1 MTDYDKMDVILV
13 SNRNIGCGVSSQKV
27 RANTQVRPWY
37 RHSGLSQP
45 RMVEK
50 ICCECGM
57 SSLLKEERQQLIL
70 EAVKHNRQATVA
82 ELSHRFAVSEVT
94 IRRDLRELASAGAL
108 RRAHGGA
115 VVAVSALPEPP
126 VVQRMERAEN
136 CKACIGRAA
145 AALVSD
151 GDSVFIGSGSTTA
164 HVARHLAARKDLTL
178 VTNALTIATEF
189 ASVEGVTVV
198 VTGGMMRPSELSLVG
213 HITEQSLREVRV
225 DKAILGMR
233 AISLEAGMTND
244 FLPEVMT
251 DRTIIEMAPE
261 LIVVADHTKFGKIAS
276 AYVAPVERITTLVT
290 NSEAD
295 PETLTRLRELGI
307 CVIIAD
313 ADHNST

>member
-1 MTDYDKMDVILV
+1 MIDYDKMSLVLV
-13 SNRNIGCGVSSQKV
+13 SNRNIGCE
-27 RANTQVRPWY
+27 
-37 RHSGLSQP
+37 H
-45 RMVEK
+45 
-50 ICCECGM
+50 GM
-57 SSLLKEERQQLIL
+57 SGLLKEERQQLIL
-70 EAVKHNRQATVA
+70 GAVKDKRQATVA
-82 ELSHRFAVSEVT
+82 ELSRRFDVSEVT
-94 IRRDLRELASAGAL
+94 IRRDLRELASLGAL

-115 VVAVSALPEPP
+115 VVADSVLSELP
-126 VVQRMERAEN
+126 VVQRMGRAEN

-164 HVARHLAARKDLTL
+164 HVARHLVARKDLTV
-178 VTNALTIATEF
+178 VTNALTVATEF

-225 DKAILGMR
+225 DKVILGMR
-233 AISLEAGMTND
+233 AIDLDAGMTND
-244 FLPEVMT
+244 YLPEVMT

-290 NSEAD
+290 NSD
-295 PETLTRLRELGI
+295 TNPETLTRLRELGI
-307 CVIIAD
+307 RVIIAD
-313 ADHNST
+313 TDRNGI